1 MVPAQNY
8 RHNERA
14 KQLIRTE
21 VAVMDKIR
29 RMGHANLMQFKHTF
43 EDSEKIV
50 MVLEFL
56 SGEQQYPTNA
66 RWTRFWGLDWADWG
80 LPQVDG
86 NVRLCKGYTHPLL
99 QWVCCL

>member
-8 RHNERA
+8 RNNDRA

-21 VAVMDKIR
+21 VAVMDKVR

-50 MVLEFL
+50 MVLEYL
-56 SGEQQYPTNA
+56 SGQ
-66 RWTRFWGLDWADWG
+66 
-80 LPQVDG
+80 
-86 NVRLCKGYTHPLL
+86 KI
-99 QWVCCL
+99 